1 MRSRGKGRGET
12 VPGFEVPKNPG
23 FVLFLPFGPLLI
35 VRVRSSSSSYIATC
49 GMQTQY
55 YSNVVRRIASWSVRH
70 FPGHFPMK
78 PRKTK
83 VGGSSTDVFFAAPKS
98 AIVLAR
104 SPPAE
109 LCLSGPPRS
118 QIRQKLLRP
127 LPRSCH
133 SVLHTP
139 KCAVNGRT
147 ILYSKKITRGQTGKD
162 KGRRLFDL
170 HWPLLHCYGRNYVGL
185 KEG

>member
-1 MRSRGKGRGET
+1 MECASFSGALPHNREKQKWVVDHRRMYGER
-12 VPGFEVPKNPG
+12 
-23 FVLFLPFGPLLI
+23 I
-35 VRVRSSSSSYIATC
+35 V
-49 GMQTQY
+49 G
-55 YSNVVRRIASWSVRH
+55 
-70 FPGHFPMK
+70 
-78 PRKTK
+78 
-83 VGGSSTDVFFAAPKS
+83 VFFAAPKS

-133 SVLHTP
+133 SDLHTP